1 MLSSTIRRFI
11 TYVLTHA
18 STSECRI
25 LQALVFDAD
34 TDRRNATCD
43 SCGGRIG
50 GPRLY
55 CLDCHI
61 KSTELYNTL
70 DLCCAPQ
77 CATAR
82 VTRDDLEGAHEPSH
96 RLVKARASVLT
107 RSHGRVHAAACDA
120 FERVEETRRKIAELT
135 SHPDEETE
143 QDKQKTSSL
152 EPSSTEMPAMTHK
165 PDDVLNP
172 PDGPKGGALPACG
185 KCKGRLSFPF
195 WYCILCEGW
204 SRR

>member
-1 MLSSTIRRFI
+1 MR
-11 TYVLTHA
+11 THA
-18 STSECRI
+18 FTSECRI
-25 LQALVFDAD
+25 PRTLVFNANV
-34 TDRRNATCD
+34 DRRNAWCD
-43 SCGGRIG
+43 SCDGRIG

-55 CLDCHI
+55 CLDCRI

-96 RLVKARASVLT
+96 RLVKARALVLT

-120 FERVEETRRKIAELT
+120 FERVEETRKKIVEFT
-135 SHPDEETE
+135 SHSNEQTE
-143 QDKQKTSSL
+143 QDQQKTSSL
-152 EPSSTEMPAMTHK
+152 RPSSTEMSTKSDK
-165 PDDVLNP
+165 PDVEGKTARDAREDQVQ
-172 PDGPKGGALPACG
+172 GKSLPACG

-195 WYCILCEGW
+195 WYCIFCEGW
-204 SRR
+204 S